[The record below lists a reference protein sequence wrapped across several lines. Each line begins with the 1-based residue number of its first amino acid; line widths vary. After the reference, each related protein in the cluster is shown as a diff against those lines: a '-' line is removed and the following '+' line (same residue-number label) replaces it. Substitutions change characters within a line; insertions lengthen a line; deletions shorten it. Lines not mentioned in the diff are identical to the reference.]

1 MRGGPDQAHLLARCL
16 EDLQAML
23 QHHGDWMALGSADEQ
38 RPAAA
43 GTVEAWSRASD
54 HPVGSW
60 YRQRKG
66 FRGLFAMYIPP
77 LMELLNRAELE
88 HSPRNN
94 RMRAL

>member
-1 MRGGPDQAHLLARCL
+1 
-16 EDLQAML
+16 ML

-77 LMELLNRAELE
+77 SWNCSIAPNLSTVPAITVCVRSEFGTGLN
-88 HSPRNN
+88 
-94 RMRAL
+94 